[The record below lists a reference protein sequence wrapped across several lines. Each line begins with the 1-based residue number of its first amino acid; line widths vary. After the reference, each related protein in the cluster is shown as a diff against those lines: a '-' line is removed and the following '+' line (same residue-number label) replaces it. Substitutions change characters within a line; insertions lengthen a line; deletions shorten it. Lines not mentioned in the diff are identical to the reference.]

1 MKYHQIDR
9 DLFIKTETNLW
20 LKWPKKSCRFN
31 SNDIYPIGADSTMPF
46 EQSRDI
52 LLKRRGSGRKHFV
65 IISGRPY
72 EHQKEI
78 FLKETNDHI
87 AVWEGEN

>member
-9 DLFIKTETNLW
+9 DLFIKKQKKIYGSNEA
-20 LKWPKKSCRFN
+20 KKSLPFN

-52 LLKRRGSGRKHFV
+52 LLKRRGSGRKHFI
-65 IISGRPY
+65 IISGLLMNTKRNIISKRNKRPY
-72 EHQKEI
+72 SR
-78 FLKETNDHI
+78 L
-87 AVWEGEN
+87 GR